1 MKEEFALSN
10 MLRVRFKR
18 GENTKFVSHLDL
30 MKTFDRAFRRAG
42 LPLAY
47 SQGFNPHPSMVFGL
61 PLSVG
66 VTSEAE
72 YMDAELTEEMEK
84 EEFLDRINK
93 SLPAGLE
100 CIEAEYFSGKGNIM
114 KEIAFAS
121 YDLLA
126 ATDEKAET
134 DEIQANIEKLKN
146 TAEIIVKKEGKNGL
160 KDMDIKPMVIE
171 VAFGT
176 KDSADINHIHFREN
190 KKVLNID
197 GTYVRRYIEG
207 VKNTNWNISYD
218 PEKVLLFSILCSA
231 GSKANMKP
239 ELFLQALENAM
250 GKKIKVV
257 KVHRTGLFIEKNGEI
272 SSPI

>member
-1 MKEEFALSN
+1 LNN

-30 MKTFDRAFRRAG
+30 MKTFDRAIRRAG

-72 YMDAELTEEMEK
+72 YMDIELTEELGK
-84 EEFLDRINK
+84 DEFLSRINS

-100 CIEAEYFSGKGNIM
+100 CIEATYFSGKGNIM
-114 KEIAFAS
+114 KEIAYAS

-126 ATDEKAET
+126 AFDGQTDLN
-134 DEIQANIEKLKN
+134 EIQENIEKLSD
-146 TAEIIVKKEGKNGL
+146 AEEIIVQKEGKNGV
-160 KDMDIKPMVIE
+160 KAMDIRPMIIE
-171 VAFGT
+171 VAFGS
-176 KDSADINHIHFREN
+176 KDNTGISHIHFKKN
-190 KKVLNID
+190 KKILNTE
-197 GTYVRRYIEG
+197 GRYVRKYIEG
-207 VKNTNWNISYD
+207 VMKTNWNISYN
-218 PEKVLLFSILCSA
+218 PENVFLFSVLCSA
-231 GSKANMKP
+231 GSQANMKP
-239 ELFLQALENAM
+239 ELFLQALENVM
-250 GKKIKVV
+250 GRKIKVV
-257 KVHRTGLFIEKNGEI
+257 KVHRTGLFIAKNGEI